1 MLQDGVSDFE
11 RYPPS
16 RGAIA
21 AFMAFPIMTEGKLEG
36 VLALQIYSERVFQ
49 VVTDNVGLGASGE
62 TVITRLLNE
71 RTALVMAPL
80 RHDPNAALEL
90 KVSLNNPP
98 FLQAVQSGLH
108 GERGAGLKMDY
119 RGKEVVAAWRYLPRM
134 NWGIEVK
141 MDADEVFAFGRR
153 VRTFSLADSRRDPA
167 CGYSGRYFVQPAC
180 RHHPEKSEPQR
191 TAHRSRQFAAARA
204 RGGMGRDRAT
214 RRHLQYHD
222 RTPEREQP

>member
-80 RHDPNAALEL
+80 RHEPNAALEL

-108 GERGAGLKMDY
+108 GERGARPENGLP
-119 RGKEVVAAWRYLPRM
+119 GQ
-134 NWGIEVK
+134 GG
-141 MDADEVFAFGRR
+141 GRR
-153 VRTFSLADSRRDPA
+153 VAIPAARELGHRGQDGCGRGVCVRAARANFQSGGSRRDPA
-167 CGYSGRYFVQPAC
+167 CGYSGHF
-180 RHHPEKSEPQR
+180 
-191 TAHRSRQFAAARA
+191 FA
-204 RGGMGRDRAT
+204 
-214 RRHLQYHD
+214 
-222 RTPEREQP
+222 